1 MKKTYTKPEIV
12 VSKFDVETTITTD
25 GSATLG
31 NLTATIYG
39 EGNTRDAVAVVDYTT
54 IFSTNAD

>member
-12 VSKFDVETTITTD
+12 VSKFDVETVITN
-25 GSATLG
+25 GSVVA
-31 NLTATIYG
+31 NLTAGIYTG
-39 EGNTRDAVAVVDYTT
+39 DKAKNAVAVVDYTT